1 MGTTDFKSVDE
12 YIASQPEAVQA
23 TLASVR
29 SAIQRALPGAEETI
43 SYKIP
48 AYKLHG
54 EAVLYFAAWKRH
66 FSLYPAGARLVAA
79 FQDELGSAQV
89 VKSTLRFSLSEPVP
103 VKLIERIARFRA
115 KEAASREKAKATAR
129 EKR

>member
-1 MGTTDFKSVDE
+1 MDKTDLKSVDE
-12 YIASQPEAVQA
+12 YIASQPEAVKA
-23 TLASVR
+23 TLAAVR
-29 SAIQRALPGAEETI
+29 TAIQRALPKAEETI

-79 FQDELGSAQV
+79 FQDELGSARV
-89 VKSTLRFSLSEPVP
+89 VKSTLRFALFEPVP

-115 KEAASREKAKATAR
+115 KEVASREKAQVTAPK
-129 EKR
+129 KR